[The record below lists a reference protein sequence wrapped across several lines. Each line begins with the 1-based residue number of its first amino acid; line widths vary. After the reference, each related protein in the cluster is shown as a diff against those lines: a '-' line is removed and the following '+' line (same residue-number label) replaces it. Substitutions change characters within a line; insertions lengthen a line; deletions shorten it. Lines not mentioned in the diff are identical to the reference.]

1 MKRLA
6 IMAMLSVLLLPL
18 AAFAASDPLTLIQAR
33 DKEIRGYL
41 GKRKLPLPE
50 KDKEPLK
57 GMLNEM
63 FDYDRIALDALGA
76 RNQKAATKAEMD
88 EFLKLFRDVTMNNSV
103 SDKSLEYY
111 SNGRIQYKKPEK
123 VGRRTLVS
131 SKITY
136 KGEDIRLDYFFEPD
150 DKDSWKIV
158 DYSVDDASLVD
169 TYRVSFTK
177 IIKEHGF
184 GELIKRLKNRRDN
197 PDGDAAP
204 DTKGMGA
211 AQKL

>member
-1 MKRLA
+1 MKLFRTAL
-6 IMAMLSVLLLPL
+6 LSVLVFPLLV
-18 AAFAASDPLTLIQAR
+18 AAASDPLTLIQAR

-41 GKRKLPLPE
+41 GKRKLPLPD

-88 EFLKLFRDVTMNNSV
+88 EFLKLFREVTMNNSV

-111 SNGRIQYKKPEK
+111 NNGRIQYKKPEK

-136 KGEDIRLDYFFEPD
+136 KGEDIRLDYFFEE

-177 IIKEHGF
+177 IIKDHGF

-197 PDGDAAP
+197 PEGDAAG
-204 DTKGMGA
+204 DGKNKGMGG